1 MRKITKLAVLISVFL
16 VLIISFALF
25 KSCGDT
31 KVDKSGFNIRK
42 SDITKSSTQNK
53 KIQKEDPINKEK
65 SSSSTDKKTPS
76 SSSTESSSEEAQNS
90 NTVEQNQ
97 NSNTVDHNQNSN
109 AVNQGGAWEATSGT
123 LVLYKDTP
131 VYAEPNKE
139 SGVVYTHPKGE
150 IEWYDYVYEN
160 GEWWYTFLEKGG
172 NEATQFYIAYSDVNH

>member
-123 LVLYKDTP
+123 LVLDKDTP